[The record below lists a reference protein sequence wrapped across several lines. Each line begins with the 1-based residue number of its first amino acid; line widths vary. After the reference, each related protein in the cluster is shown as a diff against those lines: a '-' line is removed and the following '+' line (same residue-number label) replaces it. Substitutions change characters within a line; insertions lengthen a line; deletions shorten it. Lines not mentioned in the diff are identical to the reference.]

1 MPTSDEEL
9 QRKAEAVQKLREQ
22 VTEAEAQREQ
32 RELDTANDVTM
43 TQLEAEEAALR
54 ARLAQA
60 KEAGK
65 VASVKS
71 GVEAPLNAAK
81 EQLKANLAR
90 QKAAEGGN
98 EVKGDQVPTSTP
110 PEEVVTGNDNSNGGN
125 S

>member
-22 VTEAEAQREQ
+22 VAEAEAQREQ

-43 TQLEAEEAALR
+43 TQLEAEEAVLR
-54 ARLAQA
+54 ARLTQA
-60 KEAGK
+60 KESAK

-71 GVEAPLNAAK
+71 GVEAPLSAAK
-81 EQLKANLAR
+81 EQLKTALAQ
-90 QKAAEGGN
+90 QKAAEGST
-98 EVKGDQVPTSTP
+98 EVTGDQVPTSTP
-110 PEEVVTGNDNSNGGN
+110 PEEVVTDNKNGGN